1 MGTIISRFIA
11 QAIGVMSVPYM
22 ATASLIRADEAVP
35 AFRRGEVMI
44 IDVRTLTELRQT
56 GIPEGSKPPM

>member
-1 MGTIISRFIA
+1 
-11 QAIGVMSVPYM
+11 M